1 MKMLKSSPI
10 RLTNIVGIAL
20 ILALAL
26 GVMPALAQES
36 IEKYKANALVQTA
49 GQGSMAEINI
59 YRWSS
64 DAERDEIIQVIKDA
78 TNSNRRNRDVS
89 TALRGLE
96 KAGFAFLAGRTGY
109 PLRYAR
115 EFKTDEGR
123 QIVLATDRP
132 VSFGE
137 VYSQG
142 QLGDFDTTIIVLKL
156 DENGKGEGIV
166 SVGTEVVWNDK
177 TGQIEVTNV
186 TSQPVKLTNVRM
198 VK

>member
-1 MKMLKSSPI
+1 MRKLMNRHCQITK
-10 RLTNIVGIAL
+10 TVGIAL

-26 GVMPALAQES
+26 GAMPALAQKS

-49 GQGSMAEINI
+49 GAGSMAEINI

-64 DAERDEIIQVIKDA
+64 DAERDEILQVIKNA
-78 TNSNRRNRDVS
+78 TDSKRRNRDVS
-89 TALRGLE
+89 TALRGQE
-96 KAGFAFLAGRTGY
+96 KAGYAFLAGERGY

-115 EFKTDEGR
+115 EFMTDEGR
-123 QIVLATDRP
+123 QIILATDRP

-156 DENGKGEGIV
+156 DDDGKGEGIV
-166 SVGTEVVWNDK
+166 SVGTEVIWNEK

-186 TSQPVKLTNVRM
+186 TSQPVKLGNVRR
-198 VK
+198 VD

>member
-1 MKMLKSSPI
+1 MRKLMNRHCQITK
-10 RLTNIVGIAL
+10 TVGIAL

-26 GVMPALAQES
+26 GAMPALAQKS

-49 GQGSMAEINI
+49 GAGSMAEINI

-64 DAERDEIIQVIKDA
+64 DAERDEILQVIKNA
-78 TNSNRRNRDVS
+78 TDSKRRNRDVS
-89 TALRGLE
+89 TALRGQE
-96 KAGFAFLAGRTGY
+96 KAGYAFLAGERGY

-123 QIVLATDRP
+123 QIILATDRP

-156 DENGKGEGIV
+156 DDDGKGEGIV
-166 SVGTEVVWNDK
+166 SVGTEVIWNEK

-186 TSQPVKLTNVRM
+186 TSQPVKLGNVRR
-198 VK
+198 VD